1 MAKDMPHWRGYNEFD
16 FSDDYN
22 RAGGA
27 ELWQKTART
36 LATDATVIR
45 P

>member
-1 MAKDMPHWRGYNEFD
+1 MAKDMPHWRRHNEFD

-27 ELWQKTART
+27 ELRQKLHEHLQQTQ
-36 LATDATVIR
+36 